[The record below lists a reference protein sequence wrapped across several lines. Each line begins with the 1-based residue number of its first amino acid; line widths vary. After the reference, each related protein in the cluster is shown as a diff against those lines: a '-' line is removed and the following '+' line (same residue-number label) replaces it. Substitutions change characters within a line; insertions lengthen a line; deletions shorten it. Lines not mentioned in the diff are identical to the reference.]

1 MGGDAGGG
9 SGRPA
14 VSGGCRTKFQ
24 LEKKSPIVQLPR
36 VCVFL
41 AGSSEA
47 DPEAAAP
54 SPARPGC
61 PRGYPPQAGEGQ
73 GPAGPARWRG
83 AGGGWGGARDDSPT
97 LGFLLS
103 ASPPPLS
110 AHRRPLLRPGVA
122 RCRPFTQ
129 EEELEVR
136 SGRRP
141 LQRASCRRSRWGQQG
156 QPAGGTGC
164 SRRSRRALRSEQTS
178 GGAGGARGRAG
189 VRNPP
194 PPPPA
199 HFRPQRGGW
208 RGAARVPYRLETPPA
223 AIGARP
229 PCAPS
234 ERRASSSP
242 RASCWG
248 ALVYA
253 TPGRSAYAAAR
264 GLKG

>member
-1 MGGDAGGG
+1 MGGDVGGG

-47 DPEAAAP
+47 DPEVAAP

-61 PRGYPPQAGEGQ
+61 PRRYPPRPGEGQ

-83 AGGGWGGARDDSPT
+83 AGGGWGGARDDYPT
-97 LGFLLS
+97 PGFLHS
-103 ASPPPLS
+103 ASPPPLG

-122 RCRPFTQ
+122 
-129 EEELEVR
+129 LL
-136 SGRRP
+136 RR
-141 LQRASCRRSRWGQQG
+141 RRSWRLGPGGGLCSARAAGAPAGVSRG

-178 GGAGGARGRAG
+178 GGAGGARGRLG

-194 PPPPA
+194 LPGRFQAPE
-199 HFRPQRGGW
+199 G
-208 RGAARVPYRLETPPA
+208 RLEGG
-223 AIGARP
+223 GAR
-229 PCAPS
+229 
-234 ERRASSSP
+234 
-242 RASCWG
+242 
-248 ALVYA
+248 ALQA
-253 TPGRSAYAAAR
+253 GDPTGGDRSAPTLR
-264 GLKG
+264 PL